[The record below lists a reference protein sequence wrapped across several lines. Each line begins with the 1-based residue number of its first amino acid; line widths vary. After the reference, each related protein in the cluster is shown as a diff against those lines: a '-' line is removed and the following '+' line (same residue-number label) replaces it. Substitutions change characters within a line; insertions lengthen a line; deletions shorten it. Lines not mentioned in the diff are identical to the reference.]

1 MSIVQLKGGSLSSTF
16 LVDQSFIRKEISTK
30 SDREYGY
37 VRWYS
42 QLKKLQRYSKDFPD
56 LFPKVLQVGYDNDRA
71 YFDIEYFPDAQDIK
85 NLFINRNLDASE
97 IKNINTALWN
107 AFNELHSVTFSA
119 NKGACLLY
127 FKEEVS
133 QKLAD
138 AKQSSKEFADFC
150 RYETYFYNGQEVP
163 NLNDYLYLLEAYF
176 KNINIA
182 EEQFI
187 HGNPTLENTLYI
199 TKEDRIVFIDLYEE
213 SIIDSKF
220 LDYSQVLQCSRS
232 HYGFL
237 NDNDKQVEGNAVS
250 HNLTI
255 PASFSIFNAYF
266 EARLRQD
273 LNAKEL
279 KLVDILEATQFIR
292 MLPFKCYVR
301 NLNDAKF
308 FYVHACY
315 LLSKIYN

>member
-16 LVDQSFIRKEISTK
+16 LVDGAFIRKEISTK

-42 QLKKLQRYSKDFPD
+42 QLKKLQRYAKDFPD
-56 LFPKVLQVGYDNDRA
+56 LFPKVLEVGYNNDRA
-71 YFDIEYFPDAQDIK
+71 YFDIEYFPDALDIK
-85 NLFINRNLDASE
+85 NLFINKNLETSE
-97 IKNINTALWN
+97 IEKINTALWG
-107 AFNELHSVTFSA
+107 AFNELHSATFTA
-119 NKGACLLY
+119 NKGACSLY

-138 AKQSSKEFADFC
+138 AKQASKEFLDFC
-150 RYETYFYNGQEVP
+150 KYETYNYNGQEVP
-163 NLNDYLYLLEAYF
+163 NLDRYLDLLETSF
-176 KNINIA
+176 RNTNLT

-199 TKEDRIVFIDLYEE
+199 EKTNRIIFIDLYEE

-237 NDNDKQVEGNAVS
+237 NDNEKQVQGNAVS

-255 PASFSIFNAYF
+255 PEAFKAFNTCF
-266 EARLRQD
+266 ESRLREASTAQ
-273 LNAKEL
+273 EL
-279 KLVDILEATQFIR
+279 KLIDILEATQFIR
-292 MLPFKCYVR
+292 MLPFKCYAA

>member
-16 LVDQSFIRKEISTK
+16 LVDQRFIRKEISTK

-42 QLKKLQRYSKDFPD
+42 QLKKLQRYAKSFPD
-56 LFPKVLQVGYDNDRA
+56 LFPKVLEVGYKGDRA
-71 YFDIEYFPDAQDIK
+71 YFDIEYFPDAVDIK
-85 NLFINRNLDASE
+85 NLFINKNLE
-97 IKNINTALWN
+97 INEIEKINSALWS
-107 AFNELHSVTFSA
+107 AFNELHSMTFAA
-119 NKGACLLY
+119 NKGACSLY

-138 AKQSSKEFADFC
+138 AKQASKEFSDFC
-150 RYETYFYNGQEVP
+150 NYEIYSYNGQTVP
-163 NLNDYLYLLEAYF
+163 NLENHFHKLETF
-176 KNINIA
+176 FSHINLP

-199 TKEDRIVFIDLYEE
+199 EKENRIVFIDLYEE

-237 NDNDKQVEGNAVS
+237 NDNEKQVQGNTVS
-250 HNLTI
+250 HNLSI
-255 PASFSIFNAYF
+255 PPSFNSFNSCF
-266 EARLRQD
+266 EGRLKQE
-273 LNAKEL
+273 LNDKEML
-279 KLVDILEATQFIR
+279 LVNILEATQFIR
-292 MLPFKCYVR
+292 MLPFKCYAG